1 MFQSKRYK
9 DAVRDRDS
17 LLAVTRLLQTDTFRL
32 NNQNKTFLKEI
43 RRITGEY
50 AFLKKNYTSLD
61 SSCTSLNNQYTALKN
76 EQAKL
81 QAAYKFYS
89 DSMEKRLTALNEE
102 LRSKSIELNAKSDEL
117 NSKSNELNTK
127 SNELKSKSDELKSKS
142 DELNNKTSELNIR
155 TTELKVK
162 PEETNN
168 KVSNQNQRNPQLIKL
183 ETVLLS
189 QDSVTRDLYKSLL
202 KAYNGYNPDELS
214 VKMSNGKV
222 RVSINN
228 KLLFKPGTMTID
240 DKGRKTLKKLALLL
254 NRYDDLDIA
263 IEGHTD
269 SIPVKNTSYKDNWD
283 LSAIRAT
290 SVARVLN
297 EEYDITPIKLF
308 PTGRGEFFPIASNED
323 VQGRAKNKRVDIILS
338 PEMDEIYREME
349 KK

>member
-50 AFLKKNYTSLD
+50 AFLKKDYTSLD

-76 EQAKL
+76 AQAKL

-89 DSMEKRLTALNEE
+89 DSMEKKLTALSEE

-117 NSKSNELNTK
+117 NSKSNELNAK
-127 SNELKSKSDELKSKS
+127 SNELKSKSDEL
-142 DELNNKTSELNIR
+142 NNKSSELNIR

-168 KVSNQNQRNPQLIKL
+168 KVTNQNPGNPQLVKL

-189 QDSVTRDLYKSLL
+189 QDSVTRDLYKSLV

-222 RVSINN
+222 RISINN

-254 NRYDDLDIA
+254 NRYDDLEIA

-338 PEMDEIYREME
+338 PDMDEIYRELE